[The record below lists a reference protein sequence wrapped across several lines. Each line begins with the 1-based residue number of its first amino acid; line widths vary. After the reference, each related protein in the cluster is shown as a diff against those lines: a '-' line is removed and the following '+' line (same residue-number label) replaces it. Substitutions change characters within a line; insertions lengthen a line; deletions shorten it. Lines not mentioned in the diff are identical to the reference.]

1 MQLPNG
7 KTISMKICQEDGKA
21 LMSNPNKDLGKWI
34 LRDVLHVEEG
44 HLITYEDLLKIG
56 IDSILFLKHPNGT
69 YSCDFI
75 VNENDST
82 DLGD

>member
-1 MQLPNG
+1 
-7 KTISMKICQEDGKA
+7 MKICQEDGKA

-44 HLITYEDLLKIG
+44 HLITYEDLLKSG

-82 DLGD
+82 DLDD